1 MNGQYFIYNMIQ
13 VIIVSMRRKKNLF
26 KIYFMVIVILEFVPN
41 LNSFQK
47 YAAECIISFK
57 TA

>member
-1 MNGQYFIYNMIQ
+1 MNCQYFIYNMIQ
-13 VIIVSMRRKKNLF
+13 VIVERRKKNLF
-26 KIYFMVIVILEFVPN
+26 KIYFTVIVIVEFLPN

-47 YAAECIISFK
+47 YVADRIISFK